1 MTPLRAPAEARPDA
15 APVVSPVVSTV
26 HKRDQSIDVA
36 RGITI
41 IAIVLGHVV
50 LGVGAAK
57 MANAQQV
64 EDVTRGLYLFRLSTL
79 AYLSGLFVQR
89 GIAKAGSKGF
99 VTQRLLLFGWLYLLW
114 SVVQGSV
121 KALAGSLANEPMRW
135 SDVLRVWV
143 PEGQLWFL
151 PWLMSVTLIAVV
163 VKPWA
168 SRGRAL
174 LSLAGSGALALAV
187 WGIEPSLILTH
198 GWALL
203 LPFLAGCLMTA
214 SVHARIFRSLTIA
227 WVVALVGAVA
237 WLGLDVGFTVVPPT
251 LGGEDRTVSG
261 VVLGVLACVGGTA
274 ACLAWSALLARTRAS
289 AVIGAVGR
297 RSLEIFLAHIV
308 VASGTRIMLLQAG
321 VDNLAVHLVLGVL
334 VGVLAPMALASA
346 ADRLG
351 WGWVF
356 GLPSVL
362 RRA

>member
-1 MTPLRAPAEARPDA
+1 MTDTNASPGTRPAAVP
-15 APVVSPVVSTV
+15 APVSA

-50 LGVGAAK
+50 LGVGAAHL
-57 MANAQQV
+57 ANSQQV

-89 GIAKAGSKGF
+89 GIVKAGVQGF

-114 SVVQGSV
+114 SVIQSTV
-121 KALAGSLANEPMRW
+121 KALAGSLANETMRW
-135 SDVLRVWV
+135 SEVLRFWV

-151 PWLMSVTLIAVV
+151 PWLMSVTLLVAV
-163 VKPWA
+163 VKPWS
-168 SRGRAL
+168 SRARAVM
-174 LSLAGSGALALAV
+174 SLGGSLALALAV
-187 WGIEPSLILTH
+187 WGIEPTLIFAR

-214 SVHARIFRSLTIA
+214 AGHARVFRSLAVA
-227 WVVALVGAVA
+227 WVIALVGAAA
-237 WLGLDVGFTVVPPT
+237 WLGLDIGFTVVPPT

-261 VVLGVLACVGGTA
+261 VLLGVLACTGGTA
-274 ACLAWSALLARTRAS
+274 ACLAWADLLARTRAS
-289 AVIGAVGR
+289 AAIGAVGR

-308 VASGTRIMLLQAG
+308 VASGARIVLLQLG
-321 VDNLAVHLVLGVL
+321 VESLGVHLVIGVMLGVL
-334 VGVLAPMALASA
+334 VPMAIAVVA
-346 ADRLG
+346 ERLG

-356 GLPSVL
+356 GLPVAL
-362 RRA
+362 RRR